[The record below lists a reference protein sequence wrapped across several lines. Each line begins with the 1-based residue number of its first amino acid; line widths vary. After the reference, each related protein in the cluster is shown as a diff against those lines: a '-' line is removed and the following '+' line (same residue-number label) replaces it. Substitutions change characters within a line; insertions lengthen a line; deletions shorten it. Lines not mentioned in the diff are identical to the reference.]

1 MNKVLL
7 VEDEPTN
14 MRLFLEI
21 LNNQGFTVHTAING
35 IDAVRKAKNEL
46 YTLILMDIALPDMDG
61 IEASRIIRSDPRYKY
76 VPIIALTA
84 YAMKGDRER
93 ILEAGLDD
101 YIPKPISVPDFMK
114 KMEKYGKWAE
124 SQEQFVRIQ

>member
-14 MRLFLEI
+14 MRLFLEV
-21 LNNQGFTVHTAING
+21 LNTQGFTVHTAING
-35 IDAVRKAKNEL
+35 MDAVRKAKNEL
-46 YTLILMDIALPDMDG
+46 YALILMDIALPGMDG
-61 IEASRIIRSDPRYKY
+61 IEASRIIKSDPRYKY

-101 YIPKPISVPDFMK
+101 YIPKPISLVDFMK
-114 KMEKYGKWAE
+114 KMEKYEKIME
-124 SQEQFVRIQ
+124 SQEQYVKNQ

>member
-114 KMEKYGKWAE
+114 KMEKYGKWVE
-124 SQEQFVRIQ
+124 SQEQYVKNQ